1 MLKRYIISVLILFFA
16 LSSSSAQTIKEM
28 KRHAADLQKQI
39 ADKEVILRSSQ
50 KDVKSKL
57 QNLELIT
64 ARINEHKEL
73 IDVVTKEVRMLN
85 SEITR
90 LDKEVADNE
99 KDVETARSEY
109 AMALRRALR
118 YGSFQDKLLF
128 IVSANDFNTM
138 LRRYRYTREYMNA
151 HRDVADK
158 LKEYIRELEA
168 KRAETDSMRAD
179 KENTL
184 QMQNEERKKLEQL
197 EEEQRSLI
205 AELRRESKKVQRELE
220 KQRKQL
226 AKLNNSIEQ
235 AIEREIAAKK
245 AREKAAALAKNKK
258 NTGKS
263 TGRVSHDDIK
273 LNDEEIRKMSG
284 SFVQNKGKLPVP
296 VTGPYHLVNS
306 FGPQKGVAGKGNVKI
321 DYGGITLQGAK
332 GAQARCVFDGKVTSV
347 VRSDDLAFIIV
358 RHGEYLTVYCRV
370 DNIRVKEGENVKA
383 GDILADIA
391 VDATG
396 HTRLLFQ
403 LRKEKIKLNPLQ
415 WLRM

>member
-1 MLKRYIISVLILFFA
+1 MFKRTITSILLFILVF
-16 LSSSSAQTIKEM
+16 SFTTAQTVKEM
-28 KRHAADLQKQI
+28 KQHAANLQKQI

-57 QNLELIT
+57 QNLDLLT
-64 ARINEHKEL
+64 AQIREHKEL
-73 IDVVTKEVRMLN
+73 INIVSKEVNLLN
-85 SEITR
+85 AEITR
-90 LDKEVADNE
+90 LDKEVAENE
-99 KDVETARSEY
+99 KSVEIARNEY
-109 AMALRRALR
+109 SMALRRALR

-151 HRDVADK
+151 HCDIANK
-158 LKEYIRELEA
+158 LKEYIHELEV
-168 KRAETDSMRAD
+168 KRAQTDSARTD
-179 KENTL
+179 KEKTL
-184 QMQNEERKKLEQL
+184 QMQTAERKKLEQL
-197 EEEQRSLI
+197 ESEQRTLL
-205 AELRRESKKVQRELE
+205 AELRRESKKVERELN
-220 KQRKQL
+220 KQRKEL
-226 AKLNNSIEQ
+226 TKLNNSIER

-245 AREKAAALAKNKK
+245 AREKARLAKDK
-258 NTGKS
+258 NATAKTQSGVAH
-263 TGRVSHDDIK
+263 GDIK

-296 VTGPYHLVNS
+296 ITGPYHLVNS
-306 FGPQKGVAGKGNVKI
+306 FGLQKGVAGKGNVKI

-332 GAQARCVFDGKVTSV
+332 GSQARCVFDGKVTSV
-347 VRSDDLAFIIV
+347 VRSDDLAFVIV

-370 DNIRVKEGENVKA
+370 DNICVKEGDNVKA

-391 VDATG
+391 TDATG

-403 LRKEKIKLNPLQ
+403 LRKEKVKLNPLQ